1 MPELI
6 HNKEI
11 EKLKQF
17 KKDFDWFQN
26 NYLDLKKNHIGKYV
40 AILNETL
47 IDNDKSLNKLMSR
60 LKKKYEDTNSIV
72 VEHINEKKEIYIL

>member
-6 HNKEI
+6 HNKDI

-26 NYLDLKKNHIGKYV
+26 NYSDLKKNHIREYV

-60 LKKKYEDTNSIV
+60 LKKKYKDTNSIV
-72 VEHINEKKEIYIL
+72 VEYINEKKEIYIL

>member
-1 MPELI
+1 MPKLL

-26 NYLDLKKNHIGKYV
+26 NYADLKKKYVGEYV
-40 AILNETL
+40 AIYNEDL
-47 IDNDKSLNKLMSR
+47 IAHDKSLNKLITK
-60 LKKKYEDTNSIV
+60 LKEEYEDTNSIV
-72 VEHINEKKEIYIL
+72 VEHINEKKEIYVL

>member
-1 MPELI
+1 MPKLI
-6 HNKEI
+6 NRDI

-26 NYLDLKKNHIGKYV
+26 NYSDLKKKHIGEYV

-47 IDNDKSLNKLMSR
+47 IDNDRSLNKLISR
-60 LKKKYEDTNSIV
+60 LKKQYEDTNSIV
-72 VEHINEKKEIYIL
+72 VEHINERKEIYVL

>member
-1 MPELI
+1 MPKLI

-26 NYLDLKKNHIGKYV
+26 NYSDLKKKHIGEYV

-72 VEHINEKKEIYIL
+72 VEHINEKKEIFIL